1 MCKEPRI
8 AGLVE
13 QSGALLRTA
22 YICVAH
28 LIELPGSLRIA
39 LQRYHRE
46 CPAVGGRRSAAIA
59 LPGTREIERLL
70 CIAPREFKAAV
81 VAVVARER
89 RIVQP
94 RKVGSLR
101 RTANGQKEDSEYG
114 NPHFSAPFRSRRN
127 RQWFFAKIRT
137 LTTPPVSSSD
147 NPAILQVIPGLD
159 AGGAERTT
167 IDVARAL
174 VRDGWRA
181 LVASEGGR
189 MEPLLSSTGA
199 ELLPMPLN
207 SKAPQKLFAN
217 ARRLAKLIRTHN
229 VKLIHARSRAP
240 AWSALLATRRTG
252 TPFVTTYHGIY
263 NASNPFKRYYN
274 SVMVRSDAVIA
285 NSQWTADHIAR
296 EHGIPCQRIT
306 VIHRGVDL
314 EEFDPAGVS
323 PDRIAALRAR
333 WNVDEGQMIVLLPGR
348 LTRWKGQLVFL
359 AALAQLARANAL
371 DNVKAV
377 IAGDAQGRNDY
388 IAELRAAIAQNG
400 LESTVPIVPHI
411 IDMPAA
417 YLASDIVI
425 SASTD
430 PEAFGRVAAEAG
442 AMGRPVIAS
451 DHGGARETV
460 LPNRSGLLIPPGNT
474 EALGH
479 ALRALLS
486 APDEE
491 RRRMGEAGRAHVRA
505 NFSLERM
512 CADTIAVYRRL
523 LSLADDVW

>member
-1 MCKEPRI
+1 M
-8 AGLVE
+8 V
-13 QSGALLRTA
+13 LREDRHT
-22 YICVAH
+22 
-28 LIELPGSLRIA
+28 LPI
-39 LQRYHRE
+39 
-46 CPAVGGRRSAAIA
+46 
-59 LPGTREIERLL
+59 
-70 CIAPREFKAAV
+70 
-81 VAVVARER
+81 
-89 RIVQP
+89 
-94 RKVGSLR
+94 
-101 RTANGQKEDSEYG
+101 
-114 NPHFSAPFRSRRN
+114 
-127 RQWFFAKIRT
+127 
-137 LTTPPVSSSD
+137 PPVSSSD

-167 IDVARAL
+167 IDMARAL
-174 VRDGWRA
+174 VCEDWRS

-189 MEPLLSSTGA
+189 MEPLLASTGA
-199 ELLPMPLN
+199 ELFRMPLN
-207 SKAPQKLFAN
+207 SKAPHKIFAN
-217 ARRLAKLIRTHN
+217 ARRLAKLIRTQN
-229 VKLIHARSRAP
+229 IKLIHARSRAP
-240 AWSALLATRRTG
+240 AWSALLAARRTG
-252 TPFVTTYHGIY
+252 IPFVTTYHGIY

-285 NSQWTADHIAR
+285 NSQWTADHIVR
-296 EHGIPCQRIT
+296 EHRIASERIT

-333 WNVDEGQMIVLLPGR
+333 WNVGEGQMIVLLPGR

-359 AALAQLARANAL
+359 AALAQLARASAL
-371 DNVKAV
+371 DNVRAV

-400 LESTVPIVPHI
+400 LEDTVPIMPHI
-411 IDMPAA
+411 TDMPAA
-417 YLASDIVI
+417 YLASDIVV

-460 LPNRSGLLIPPGNT
+460 LPNRSGLLIPPNNT

-479 ALRALLS
+479 ALSALLS

-491 RRRMGEAGRAHVRA
+491 RRRMGEAGRAYVRA

-512 CADTIAVYRRL
+512 CTETIAVYRRL
-523 LSLADDVW
+523 LSPADDVW